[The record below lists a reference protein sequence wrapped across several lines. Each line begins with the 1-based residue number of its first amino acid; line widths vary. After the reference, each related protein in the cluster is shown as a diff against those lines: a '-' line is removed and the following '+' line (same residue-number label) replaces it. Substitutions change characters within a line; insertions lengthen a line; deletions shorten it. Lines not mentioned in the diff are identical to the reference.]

1 MQDAALHQPHLTKDT
16 HTLAA
21 ARAQGVAVGAAVFG
35 ACAGKQVAQE
45 CGAGGGERSEAASS
59 DGLGVSRSSQGKRMC
74 GSSQGAVLEGSLS
87 ISQASGLGQIPSTSP
102 GHRSSIS
109 PGDALDLSRAEKRRL
124 SLLERSIV
132 SAGVLH
138 QTSHQQTTNRYAEV
152 GGMRVIVGLV
162 DRHAGSLLHPL
173 ITPQTQTHTQ
183 PRMEIEPAIETRA
196 QDETL
201 AGTRTETETE
211 EGILDTRP
219 HQETQDTRPHDQTIH
234 RDTPAHTRNKEREA
248 NTCDNQRDKE
258 SEAHTHDNQR
268 DNQSEARTRDILS
281 KQEKQPQLKSGG
293 EARSRLGGDMEM
305 LQGCGSLSSSTDALD
320 KQELAVTNTSH
331 PQEMKVTNISHPQDS
346 TGVTKTSNA
355 VHQTVA
361 RTPDVQGHCH
371 TNPPTT
377 AVPPTTHDQQ
387 QTQQKTTHTGSSEK
401 DRHKDRHIE
410 RPEDADGGGAGS
422 VARDLVAQ
430 RVSQTRPGTSLW
442 AQAWNRDN
450 DEANHVVKPMYLVDL
465 LRSTQVSWPALCVW
479 KGRGRQQDLATSYC
493 HSRQEDSQKTLETG
507 RRRDT
512 ATLYRK
518 T

>member
-1 MQDAALHQPHLTKDT
+1 
-16 HTLAA
+16 
-21 ARAQGVAVGAAVFG
+21 
-35 ACAGKQVAQE
+35 
-45 CGAGGGERSEAASS
+45 
-59 DGLGVSRSSQGKRMC
+59 
-74 GSSQGAVLEGSLS
+74 
-87 ISQASGLGQIPSTSP
+87 
-102 GHRSSIS
+102 
-109 PGDALDLSRAEKRRL
+109 
-124 SLLERSIV
+124 
-132 SAGVLH
+132 
-138 QTSHQQTTNRYAEV
+138 
-152 GGMRVIVGLV
+152 MRVIVGLV

-183 PRMEIEPAIETRA
+183 PRMEIEPATETRA

-201 AGTRTETETE
+201 ASTRTETEE
-211 EGILDTRP
+211 EEEILDTRP
-219 HQETQDTRPHDQTIH
+219 HHETQDTRPHDQTTH
-234 RDTPAHTRNKEREA
+234 HQTPHTHKHLDTHTRTQIEREKTGLTAHERIQEARAHDAPAHTRNKKSEA
-248 NTCDNQRDKE
+248 NTCNNQRDKE
-258 SEAHTHDNQR
+258 SVAHTHDNQR

-293 EARSRLGGDMEM
+293 EARFRLGGDMEM

-331 PQEMKVTNISHPQDS
+331 PQEMKVTNTSHPQDS
-346 TGVTKTSNA
+346 TGITKTSHA

-361 RTPDVQGHCH
+361 RTPNVQAHCH

-387 QTQQKTTHTGSSEK
+387 QTQQKTTHTASSEK

-410 RPEDADGGGAGS
+410 RPEDADSGGAGS

-450 DEANHVVKPMYLVDL
+450 DEANHVVQPMYLVDL

-479 KGRGRQQDLATSYC
+479 KGQGRQQDLVTSYC